1 MEWKCIA
8 VGNRYIALSIRS
20 FDGDA
25 KFSLAFCDSWW
36 RRSLDMRQWC
46 KEASRRNSF
55 VSELRFILKWVDHV
69 MHLLGINQWLFIGYF
84 VGRWINFICMSEKAW
99 IFLPLHMGSGGDANV
114 RKSFLASWVGRA
126 SPDRLGVSRFSLS
139 RDDMMR
145 RLSKMWFSARIT
157 CAQLWEW
164 YTIDASLRGIIH
176 QSVTSRKSL

>member
-1 MEWKCIA
+1 
-8 VGNRYIALSIRS
+8 
-20 FDGDA
+20 
-25 KFSLAFCDSWW
+25 
-36 RRSLDMRQWC
+36 
-46 KEASRRNSF
+46 
-55 VSELRFILKWVDHV
+55 

-114 RKSFLASWVGRA
+114 RKSFLASWVRRA
-126 SPDRLGVSRFSLS
+126 SPDRLGVSRVSFS

-164 YTIDASLRGIIH
+164 YTINASLGGINH
-176 QSVTSRKSL
+176 QSVSSRKSLQGWRARGNLVSFHSLLSIHLSCLRMHFQSISFVCLALFCQNVASIFLQGE